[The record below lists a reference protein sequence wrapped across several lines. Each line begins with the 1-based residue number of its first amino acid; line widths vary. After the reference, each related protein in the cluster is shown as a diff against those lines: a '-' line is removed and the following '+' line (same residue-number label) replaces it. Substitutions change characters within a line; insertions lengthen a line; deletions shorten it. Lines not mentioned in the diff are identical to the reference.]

1 MSSVLG
7 TNMFTYCNNN
17 PVNQTDPEGTN
28 AYWLQFGDAVK
39 VGPAKFGHTS
49 LLLQDAY
56 NNWWYFYWGPKH
68 VILRPCGKDTFSNTY
83 SLTSYLCGF
92 DPRPHHNYYVYA
104 TNVIN
109 DKYDIRYKSGSDYY
123 LKCHDKSVTG
133 WMYFLGNFTDSFK
146 YAKTL
151 LTNLYINS
159 NATQLIKKVYENG
172 KATYIYDVCAKT
184 FPSNNVNQIVPD
196 HIIPADYYYS
206 EIKLNSNY
214 KGNLRGYAGL
224 SYNCVQ
230 VSMEILLKGTFS
242 GTYHIY
248 YKKLLEIYGHFWE
261 FDMSP
266 NNVYNELKIL

>member
-104 TNVIN
+104 TNVFVDSEDIN
-109 DKYDIRYKSGSDYY
+109 GIGDYA
-123 LKCHDKSVTG
+123 LKCHDGMIKANKNDSG
-133 WMYFLGNFTDSFK
+133 DGIIRFYGNFATSFK
-146 YAKTL
+146 YAKNL
-151 LTNLYINS
+151 LESLYSNS
-159 NATQLIKKVYENG
+159 N
-172 KATYIYDVCAKT
+172 
-184 FPSNNVNQIVPD
+184 
-196 HIIPADYYYS
+196 
-206 EIKLNSNY
+206 
-214 KGNLRGYAGL
+214 
-224 SYNCVQ
+224 
-230 VSMEILLKGTFS
+230 
-242 GTYHIY
+242 
-248 YKKLLEIYGHFWE
+248 
-261 FDMSP
+261 
-266 NNVYNELKIL
+266 